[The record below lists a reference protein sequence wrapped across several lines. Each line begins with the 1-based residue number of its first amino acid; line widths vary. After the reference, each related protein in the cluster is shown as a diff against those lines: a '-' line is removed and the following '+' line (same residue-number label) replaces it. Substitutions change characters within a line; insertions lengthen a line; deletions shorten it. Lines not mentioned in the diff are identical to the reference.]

1 MDWLDSSQ
9 VCYCD
14 TDSVIFIYDETNPD
28 HKNPYI
34 HETPD
39 GLEFGKGLGQ
49 WEDEFD
55 GVDYIIELVI
65 AGAKSYAFE
74 TAYGCTKKG
83 KVVVKQKGIT
93 LDRAND
99 NVVNLDTLRKMVLDD
114 ADLMQNPQY
123 EYVLDKRKKTM
134 TKKVKV
140 VAKIESEKRF
150 QFKWNTQSK
159 DIITKYISKSIK
171 STVKEKRT
179 IDGFE
184 TLPFGFEHKI

>member
-1 MDWLDSSQ
+1 MYRRQANARVRLYKMMDWLDSSQ

-14 TDSVIFIYDETNPD
+14 TDSVIFIYDETNPE

-34 HETPD
+34 HKAPD

-55 GVDYIIELVI
+55 GKDYIIELVI
-65 AGAKSYAFE
+65 AGAKSYSFK

-99 NVVNLDTLRKMVLDD
+99 NVVNCLIL
-114 ADLMQNPQY
+114 
-123 EYVLDKRKKTM
+123 
-134 TKKVKV
+134 
-140 VAKIESEKRF
+140 SCG
-150 QFKWNTQSK
+150 
-159 DIITKYISKSIK
+159 
-171 STVKEKRT
+171 STVSSFT
-179 IDGFE
+179 
-184 TLPFGFEHKI
+184 